1 MQILFSVTD
10 SLNELCAW
18 ICGIIYP
25 LIAKI
30 YNLFMEI
37 AKLDI
42 LSSDDV
48 QPIYERFTMML
59 SIIMVFYITFE
70 MVKYVI
76 QPEQISDKEKGAGKL
91 IQKIM
96 IVIVLIAFVP
106 KIFTLAYSIQNK
118 IIDNGIISKLILGTN
133 TNIEMENLGNVFSA
147 NLLRPFYY
155 VAEGQEEEDCGN
167 FECGVIV
174 NANLQT
180 LSEEG
185 ELPLITEGLDEKYD
199 TESDYVSG
207 KVEISKIKFYGLIAV
222 AVGIFAAYILILFC
236 VDLGVRWAQMVF
248 LQLIAPVTIIG
259 YLSPKKDG
267 VFEKWC
273 KQCLTTYLDLFIRVV
288 VIYFT
293 LLVCRILTNTGWL
306 EGLEN
311 VNKWVYVFLVLGLLM
326 FAQKVPKML
335 QELFPSMGAA
345 SGNFGL
351 KAGERFTPAFNTA
364 KGVARGAGAVTGMA
378 LGSAIGAAHGAR
390 QGLKGKGAKKAG
402 NAALGLARGAV
413 GGAARGLY
421 NGGKKGNMVKNI
433 GAGVKNQVASNK
445 KFGAKVE
452 NDYGIKEQLQDKVG
466 GFFSRSRTEKL
477 DVQKAPRERAKTA
490 NEQVVKAND
499 AMREH
504 ALKKVYEKDDVKSA
518 NLRAMEGRVKSL
530 TEDPATKAK
539 YKVGKYKTDEEAQ
552 KAYEEAVKDA
562 KASVNA
568 RNYLNQDGTLNQEA
582 YEQEKNRLAAKV
594 KKEDYQKGFAT
605 EEEAENAY
613 KVDLGAAQAALKA
626 AKDDAINNYID
637 TASSDQKLNRLKLER
652 DSQIKDYNDYSSSE
666 FAIDADK
673 IYVYTA
679 PDGKVKISTVENTE
693 LGSLRD
699 VKSIS
704 NLNAEE
710 FDEYT
715 KQISQSEI
723 SKYTMEINSIN
734 AKQEAIKRQQDGTGV
749 GENK

>member
-76 QPEQISDKEKGAGKL
+76 QPDQISDKEKGAGKL

-306 EGLEN
+306 EGPES

-335 QELFPSMGAA
+335 QELFPNSGAA

-378 LGSAIGAAHGAR
+378 LGSAIGAAHGVR

-613 KVDLGAAQAALKA
+613 KKDLGAAQKALKD

-673 IYVYTA
+673 IYVYTG
-679 PDGKVKISTVENTE
+679 PDGKVKISTVENTK

-734 AKQEAIKRQQDGTGV
+734 AEQEAIKRQQDGTGI
-749 GENK
+749 GGNK